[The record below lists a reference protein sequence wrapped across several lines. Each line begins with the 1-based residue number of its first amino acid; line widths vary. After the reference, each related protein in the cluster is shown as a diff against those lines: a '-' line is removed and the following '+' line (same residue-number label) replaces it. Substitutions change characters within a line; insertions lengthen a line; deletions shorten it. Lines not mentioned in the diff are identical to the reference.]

1 MNDAQPRA
9 AAEEPI
15 RNVIA
20 VASGKGGVGKT
31 WLSISLAQ
39 AMARLG
45 NRVLLFDGDLG
56 LANIDVQLGI
66 QPSIDLGTALEK
78 QMPLNRA
85 VIAYPTGGFDLI
97 AGRSGSGSLASMPI
111 NRLQGLTAGLRA
123 VSESYDRVVVD
134 LGAGIERPV
143 RYLAGR
149 AAFCVVATT
158 DEPTALTDAYALIKM
173 VTLDAGGHSASVGGS
188 MGVPIGVAVNMAA
201 SREIGQRTHETLNK
215 ACDRFLKR
223 QVPLLGVIR
232 RDAKVR
238 DSISHQMP
246 LLVRHPGSPAAS
258 DIEALAHNLIQ
269 ITTPRSGNDPR
280 PAATKNTAPARARS

>member
-1 MNDAQPRA
+1 MNDAQPRPA
-9 AAEEPI
+9 SEDAIP
-15 RNVIA
+15 NVIA

-39 AMARLG
+39 ALAKLG

-78 QMPLNRA
+78 QMPLSRA
-85 VIAYPTGGFDLI
+85 VISYPTGGFDLL

-111 NRLQGLTAGLRA
+111 NRLQSLAAGLRT
-123 VSESYDRVVVD
+123 VSERYDRVIVD

-149 AAFCVVATT
+149 AGYCLVVTT

-173 VTLDAGGHSASVGGS
+173 VTLDAGGQNTSLGASG
-188 MGVPIGVAVNMAA
+188 GVPIGVAVNMAA

-215 ACDRFLKR
+215 ACERFLQR

-232 RDAKVR
+232 RDPKVR
-238 DSISHQMP
+238 DSIANQTP
-246 LLVRHPGSPAAS
+246 LLVRHPGAPAAS
-258 DIEALAHNLIQ
+258 DVEALAQRLVQ
-269 ITTPRSGNDPR
+269 ITAPRM
-280 PAATKNTAPARARS
+280 AAKSTAPARARP

>member
-1 MNDAQPRA
+1 MNDPQLRA
-9 AAEEPI
+9 ASEDAIP
-15 RNVIA
+15 NVIA

-45 NRVLLFDGDLG
+45 HRVLLFDGDLG

-66 QPSIDLGTALEK
+66 QPGMDLGTALER
-78 QMPLNRA
+78 QLPLNRA
-85 VIAYPTGGFDLI
+85 VISYPSGGFDLI

-111 NRLQGLTAGLRA
+111 NRLQNLAAGLRE
-123 VSESYDRVVVD
+123 VSAGYDRVVID

-149 AAFCVVATT
+149 AGYCLVVTT

-173 VTLDAGGHSASVGGS
+173 VTLDAGGQRTSV
-188 MGVPIGVAVNMAA
+188 GVPIGVAVNMAA

-232 RDAKVR
+232 RDPKVR
-238 DSISHQMP
+238 DSIAHQTP
-246 LLVRHPGSPAAS
+246 LLVRHPGAPAAV
-258 DIEALAHNLIQ
+258 DVEALALNLIQ
-269 ITTPRSGNDPR
+269 ITTPRTGNDPQ
-280 PAATKNTAPARARS
+280 PAAAKNAAPARARS

>member
-1 MNDAQPRA
+1 MNDPQPRA
-9 AAEEPI
+9 GSEDAIP
-15 RNVIA
+15 NVIA

-45 NRVLLFDGDLG
+45 HRVLLFDGDLG

-66 QPSIDLGTALEK
+66 QPGTDLGTALER
-78 QMPLNRA
+78 QMPLGRA
-85 VIAYPTGGFDLI
+85 VISYPSGGFDLI

-111 NRLQGLTAGLRA
+111 SRLQALAAGLRD
-123 VSESYDRVVVD
+123 VSANYDRVVVD

-149 AAFCVVATT
+149 AAFCLVVTT

-173 VTLDAGGHSASVGGS
+173 VTLDAGGGQATST
-188 MGVPIGVAVNMAA
+188 GVPIGVAVNMAA

-223 QVPLLGVIR
+223 QVPLLGVVR
-232 RDAKVR
+232 RDPKVR
-238 DSISHQMP
+238 DSISHQVP
-246 LLVRHPGSPAAS
+246 LLVRHPGAPAAA
-258 DIEALAHNLIQ
+258 DVEALAQNLIQ
-269 ITTPRSGNDPR
+269 ITTPRS
-280 PAATKNTAPARARS
+280 AAKSPTPARARP

>member
-9 AAEEPI
+9 ASEELIP
-15 RNVIA
+15 NVIA

-39 AMARLG
+39 AMAQQG
-45 NRVLLFDGDLG
+45 HRVLLFDGDLG

-66 QPSIDLGTALEK
+66 QPGMDLGTALER

-85 VIAYPTGGFDLI
+85 VIAFPSGGFDLI
-97 AGRSGSGSLASMPI
+97 AGRSGSGSLASMPV
-111 NRLQGLTAGLRA
+111 NRLQHLAAGLRA
-123 VSESYDRVVVD
+123 VSEGYDRVIVD

-149 AAFCVVATT
+149 AGYCLVVTT

-173 VTLDAGGHSASVGGS
+173 VTLDAGGHGTPT
-188 MGVPIGVAVNMAA
+188 GVPIGVAVNMAA

-232 RDAKVR
+232 RDPKVR
-238 DSISHQMP
+238 DSIAHQVP

-258 DIEALAHNLIQ
+258 DVEALAVNLIQ
-269 ITTPRSGNDPR
+269 ITAARSGNDPR
-280 PAATKNTAPARARS
+280 PATAKNAAPTRARS

>member
-1 MNDAQPRA
+1 MNDAQPRP
-9 AAEEPI
+9 AAEDTIP
-15 RNVIA
+15 NVIA

-39 AMARLG
+39 ALAKAG
-45 NRVLLFDGDLG
+45 KRVLLFDGDLG

-66 QPSIDLGTALEK
+66 QPSVDLGTALER
-78 QMPLNRA
+78 QMPLSRA
-85 VIAYPTGGFDLI
+85 VISYPRGGFDLV

-111 NRLQGLTAGLRA
+111 NRLQNLAAGLRS
-123 VSESYDRVVVD
+123 VSESYDHVIVD

-149 AAFCVVATT
+149 AGYCLVVTT

-173 VTLDAGGHSASVGGS
+173 VTLDANGQGGPVGGPV
-188 MGVPIGVAVNMAA
+188 GVPIGVAVNMAA
-201 SREIGQRTHETLNK
+201 SREIGQRTHETLSK

-232 RDAKVR
+232 RDPKVR
-238 DSISHQMP
+238 DAIAHQTP
-246 LLVRHPGSPAAS
+246 LLVRHPGSPAAA
-258 DIEALAHNLIQ
+258 DVEALAQKLLQ
-269 ITTPRSGNDPR
+269 ITTPHTSNDPR
-280 PAATKNTAPARARS
+280 PAAPKSAAPARARQ

>member
-1 MNDAQPRA
+1 MNDAPPRA
-9 AAEEPI
+9 ASEDMIP
-15 RNVIA
+15 NVIA

-39 AMARLG
+39 AIAQLG

-66 QPSIDLGTALEK
+66 QPSIDLGTALER
-78 QMPLNRA
+78 QMPLSRA
-85 VIAYPTGGFDLI
+85 VISYPSGGFDLV

-111 NRLQGLTAGLRA
+111 NRLQNLAAGLRE
-123 VSESYDRVVVD
+123 VSTGYDRVIVD

-149 AAFCVVATT
+149 AAYCLVVTT

-173 VTLDAGGHSASVGGS
+173 VTLDAGGQGGS
-188 MGVPIGVAVNMAA
+188 LGTALGVPMGVAVNMAS

-232 RDAKVR
+232 RDPKVR
-238 DSISHQMP
+238 DSISHQVP

-258 DIEALAHNLIQ
+258 DVEALARRLIE
-269 ITTPRSGNDPR
+269 ITAPRTGNDPR
-280 PAATKNTAPARARS
+280 PAAAKSTARARS

>member
-1 MNDAQPRA
+1 MNDAQPRPA
-9 AAEEPI
+9 SEEAI
-15 RNVIA
+15 ANVIA

-39 AMARLG
+39 ALAKLG

-78 QMPLNRA
+78 QMPLSRA
-85 VIAYPTGGFDLI
+85 VISYPTGGFDLL
-97 AGRSGSGSLASMPI
+97 AGRSGSGSLASMAI
-111 NRLQGLTAGLRA
+111 NRLQSLAAGLRTVA
-123 VSESYDRVVVD
+123 EGYDRVIVD

-149 AAFCVVATT
+149 AGYCLVVTT

-173 VTLDAGGHSASVGGS
+173 VTLDAGGQSGSVGTS
-188 MGVPIGVAVNMAA
+188 AVVPMGVAVNMAA

-215 ACDRFLKR
+215 ACERFLQR

-232 RDAKVR
+232 RDPKVR
-238 DSISHQMP
+238 DSIANQTP
-246 LLVRHPGSPAAS
+246 LLVRHPSAPAAS
-258 DIEALAHNLIQ
+258 DVEALAQKLIQ
-269 ITTPRSGNDPR
+269 ITAPRT
-280 PAATKNTAPARARS
+280 AAAKSPAPARARP